1 MNWVTK
7 KFYLKSEDGFGEV
20 NTVLVDAVL
29 IETGAEVVLVVL
41 ELFESVVVD
50 AGGGGVHGGV
60 VGGVPPIFDDDTT
73 VSSMGTGFGSWSLM
87 FWRPLPSWHD
97 CEQVV

>member
-1 MNWVTK
+1 M
-7 KFYLKSEDGFGEV
+7 
-20 NTVLVDAVL
+20 VDAVL

-73 VSSMGTGFGSWSLM
+73 VSSMGTGFGS
-87 FWRPLPSWHD
+87 
-97 CEQVV
+97 